1 MVLDNSN
8 ILELI
13 NVRKVFGQT
22 VALDSVTF
30 SLAKGEIHGLLG
42 GNGAGKTTLMNILY
56 GLYKKDEGEIL
67 LRGQKVNIQGPRDAI
82 AQGIGMVHQHFLQI
96 GNFTVLEN
104 IILGTDLKHRFS
116 MKTDEEQVKI
126 EELCQRFGLEVDLH
140 APMDSLT
147 VGTRQKVE
155 ILKALYRGVDILIL
169 DEPTTNL
176 TPQEVDALFVSLR
189 VMVNNGLSI
198 VFITH
203 KLREV
208 LSVCD
213 RITVLR
219 EGRNITTLDRK
230 EASEEIFVRAMVGDK
245 MDIENSIYFS
255 TDVRKSF
262 SRKSEEVP
270 VFSMTDVNLISRD
283 GVQRLKD
290 IKMVLHSGEIVGIAG
305 VAGNG
310 QRELA
315 ESIVGVVPITSGRI
329 VLDETDITLISNQEL
344 FQMGVSYIPEDRLHD
359 GFLPKANVAQNLIL
373 GHHRNQP
380 YSDGTFINWKTVFA
394 ETRKHIREYN
404 IKTSGPEDV
413 GGNLSGGN
421 IQRVLIA
428 RAFSMPSKLMVAHN
442 PTRGLDIPSMDFVY
456 QKILTRREE
465 GYATLLI
472 SEDLDELLRI
482 CDRIAVI
489 YRGQILGILLRSQFD
504 KYTIGRLMSGIQED
518 QLNVAKETALP

>member
-1 MVLDNSN
+1 MENQT
-8 ILELI
+8 ILELT

-30 SLAKGEIHGLLG
+30 LLRKGEIHGLLG

-56 GLYKKDEGEIL
+56 GLYRKDEGEIL
-67 LRGQKVNIQGPRDAI
+67 LKGNKISIQGPRDAI
-82 AQGIGMVHQHFLQI
+82 KQGIGMVHQHFLQI

-104 IILGTDLKHRFS
+104 IVLGTNVDNPYT
-116 MKTDEEQVKI
+116 MNTQDEEKKI
-126 EELCQRFGLEVDLH
+126 LELCKRFGLDVNLRTTIDT
-140 APMDSLT
+140 LT

-176 TPQEVDALFVSLR
+176 TPQEVDALFESLR
-189 VMVNNGLSI
+189 VMVNDGLSI

-219 EGRNITTLDRK
+219 EGKNITTLDRK
-230 EASEEIFVRAMVGDK
+230 DASEEVFVRAMVGDN
-245 MDIENSIYFS
+245 MDIKNSVYFS
-255 TDVRKSF
+255 NDQRKQFVLQKDQKPAFTLS
-262 SRKSEEVP
+262 SIHLANKE
-270 VFSMTDVNLISRD
+270 
-283 GVQRLKD
+283 GVARLKN
-290 IKMVLHSGEIVGIAG
+290 INLEIYNSEILGVSG

-315 ESIVGVVPITSGRI
+315 EIVTGVIPASQGSIM
-329 VLDETDITLISNQEL
+329 LDGDDITHVNNQEL
-344 FQMGVSYIPEDRLHD
+344 FKQDISYIPEDRLHD

-373 GHHRNQP
+373 GHHRSQP
-380 YSDGTFINWKTVFA
+380 YSNGQFINWKVVFA
-394 ETRKHIREYN
+394 ETKKHITDYH
-404 IKTSGPEDV
+404 IKTSGPQDV

-456 QKILTRREE
+456 KKMLTRREE

-472 SEDLDELLRI
+472 SEDLDELIRI

-489 YRGQILGILLRSQFD
+489 YRGEILGILPRAQFD
-504 KYTIGRLMSGIQED
+504 KYAIGRLMSGITDE
-518 QLNVAKETALP
+518 VSASEEKA

>member
-1 MVLDNSN
+1 MDNQT
-8 ILELI
+8 ILELT

-30 SLAKGEIHGLLG
+30 SLRRAEIHGLLG

-56 GLYKKDEGEIL
+56 GLYRKDEGEIL
-67 LRGQKVNIQGPRDAI
+67 HKGKKINIQGPKDAI
-82 AQGIGMVHQHFLQI
+82 RQGIGMVHQHFLQI

-104 IILGTDLKHRFS
+104 IILGTDIDNRYT
-116 MKTDEEQVKI
+116 MKTQNEEKKI
-126 EELCQRFGLEVDLH
+126 LDLCQRFGLDVDLNTTI
-140 APMDSLT
+140 DTLT

-176 TPQEVDALFVSLR
+176 TPQEVDALFESLR
-189 VMVNNGLSI
+189 VMVNDGLSI

-219 EGRNITTLDRK
+219 EGKNITTLDRK
-230 EASEEIFVRAMVGDK
+230 DASEEVFVRAMVGDK
-245 MDIENSIYFS
+245 MDIENSIYFA
-255 TDVRKSF
+255 TDQRSSF
-262 SRKSEEVP
+262 
-270 VFSMTDVNLISRD
+270 VNRLDQAAAFEMSSVSFINKD
-283 GVQRLKD
+283 GIPRLKD
-290 IKMVLHSGEIVGIAG
+290 VSLNIHSGEIVGVSG

-315 ESIVGVVPITSGRI
+315 EIVTGVIPVNHGKIL
-329 VLDETDITLISNQEL
+329 LDSKDITHTNNQEL
-344 FQMGVSYIPEDRLHD
+344 FKTGIAYIPEDRLHD

-380 YSDGTFINWKTVFA
+380 YSDGNFINWKTVFK
-394 ETRKHIREYN
+394 ETREQIKEYN

-428 RAFSMPSKLMVAHN
+428 RAFSMPSQLLVAHN

-456 QKILTRREE
+456 QKMLKRREE

-472 SEDLDELLRI
+472 SEDLDELIRI

-489 YRGQILGILLRSQFD
+489 YRGEILGILPRTEFD
-504 KYTIGRLMSGIQED
+504 KYAIGRLMSGI
-518 QLNVAKETALP
+518 KEENPATEEKALP

>member
-1 MVLDNSN
+1 MDNQS
-8 ILELI
+8 ILELT

-30 SLAKGEIHGLLG
+30 SLRRGEIHGLLG

-56 GLYKKDEGEIL
+56 GLYRKDEGEIL
-67 LRGQKVNIQGPRDAI
+67 HKGKKINIQGPRDAI
-82 AQGIGMVHQHFLQI
+82 HQGIGMVHQHFLQI

-104 IILGTDLKHRFS
+104 IVLGTDIDNRYT
-116 MKTDEEQVKI
+116 MKTQNEEKKI
-126 EELCQRFGLEVDLH
+126 LDLCKRFGLEVDLH
-140 APMDSLT
+140 TSIDSLT

-176 TPQEVDALFVSLR
+176 TPQEVDALFESLR
-189 VMVNNGLSI
+189 VMVNDGLSI

-219 EGRNITTLDRK
+219 EGKNITTLDRK
-230 EASEEIFVRAMVGDK
+230 DASEEVFVRAMVGEK
-245 MDIENSIYFS
+245 MNIENSIYFS
-255 TDVRKSF
+255 TDTRKSF
-262 SRKSEEVP
+262 SRREEQSP
-270 VFSMTDVNLISRD
+270 VFIMDSVQMVDKYGVSRL
-283 GVQRLKD
+283 RN
-290 IKMVLHSGEIVGIAG
+290 INIEIHSGEILGVSG

-315 ESIVGVVPITSGRI
+315 EIITGVIPVNQGKVMLDENDITSATSQDLFKVG
-329 VLDETDITLISNQEL
+329 ISY
-344 FQMGVSYIPEDRLHD
+344 VPEDRLHD

-373 GHHRNQP
+373 GHHRSQP
-380 YSDGTFINWKTVFA
+380 YSDGNFINWKTVFA
-394 ETRKHIREYN
+394 ETKKHIAEYN
-404 IKTSGPEDV
+404 IKTSGPDDV

-456 QKILTRREE
+456 QKMLQRREE

-472 SEDLDELLRI
+472 SEDLDELIRI

-489 YRGQILGILLRSQFD
+489 YRGEILGILPRASFD
-504 KYTIGRLMSGIQED
+504 KYAIGRLMSGIKDEMIASEEKAQ
-518 QLNVAKETALP
+518 P